1 MISGRKSKSIQIETV
16 TQVVNA
22 FGGLAETWATFKKVF
37 AEVSP
42 TRGQEY
48 FSSRQINTKNNVSFR
63 FNYFSGIT
71 TKMRVS
77 YDGKVYDIQSIINI
91 NERNREIELMCEEQ
105 V

>member
-1 MISGRKSKSIQIETV
+1 MISGRKSSSIEIQTV
-16 TQVVNA
+16 TQVVND
-22 FGGLAETWATFKKVF
+22 FGGLTETWATFKKVF
-37 AEVSP
+37 AEVNP
-42 TRGQEY
+42 KRGQEY
-48 FSSRQINTKNNVSFR
+48 FSSRQINTKNDVVFR

-77 YDGKVYDIQSIINI
+77 YNTRVFDIQSIINI